1 MRSVFLF
8 GFLIGLAAN
17 NAALARQK
25 EVLYGPLPKWVLPPP
40 VATET
45 AAPDGA
51 VLKVIY
57 ADTQI
62 NLGTGGNET
71 FTSYRVKLIKPE
83 SLSIGNIS
91 VTWNPDAGDTIIHF
105 VRIIRDNH
113 VINILPNNKFKT
125 IQRESNLE
133 SAVLDGQLTATL
145 QAPGL
150 QIGDEFEFATTI
162 RNREQIFSTH
172 SFGFGQL
179 PVTGAVGAYRFRTIW
194 PKDRNLHWKTTA
206 DLNGSTVQNSD
217 GQTELNIEL
226 RDPKSSI
233 FTTGAPARFNL
244 RRLLEYSDFSSWNE
258 VSKQLL
264 PFFDTASKMAPTSL
278 IHSEVSKIVAATSS
292 PEQRALLALQLVE
305 GHTRYVFVGLDGG
318 NYLPA
323 TADET
328 WQRRFG
334 DCKAKTVLLIAIL
347 RELGIQS
354 EPVLVNITGGDG
366 FNERLPTPSVFNHVL
381 VRATINGK
389 PYWLD
394 ATRLGDVS
402 LNGLN
407 PLPFSWA
414 LPLRADAADLEKIEA
429 QPATQPQ
436 IITTLDIDARSGS
449 LQKNPLK
456 IRYIMRGAEAEQI
469 GASLSAMGKE
479 DAERAVQAYWR
490 ENESWIETETV
501 SWRYDADQ
509 KLVVLSA
516 QGNGDIDSDEQEA
529 GSQDFYMPSSGFFK
543 PDQFRRPKEQDQS
556 IPWATNFPTYK
567 CWVTTIKLPDFP
579 KRIWEYSAAPIN
591 QKIGGIAYWRKTEL
605 ENNIIRNIL
614 SRKTY
619 LSELTEKQAN
629 ELNES
634 LKLFNNNKANVFQIL
649 PRNHGSENSK
659 VSSLTEIDWE
669 KSDSDCQAPSDKK

>member
-8 GFLIGLAAN
+8 GILIGLTVNCDAS
-17 NAALARQK
+17 ARQK
-25 EVLYGPLPKWVLPPP
+25 EVLYGPLPKWILPPP
-40 VATET
+40 LATET
-45 AAPDGA
+45 TAPDGA

-57 ADTQI
+57 TDTQV
-62 NLGTGGNET
+62 NLGNGGNET
-71 FTSYRVKLIKPE
+71 FTTYRVKLIKPE
-83 SLSIGNIS
+83 SLSLGNIS
-91 VTWNPDAGDTIIHF
+91 VTWNPDAGDAIIHF
-105 VRIIRDNH
+105 VRIIRDNQ
-113 VINILPNNKFKT
+113 VINILPKNKFKI

-162 RNREQIFSTH
+162 RNREKIFSDH

-179 PVTGAVGAYRFRTIW
+179 PVTGAAGAYRFRIIW
-194 PKDRNLHWKTTA
+194 PKSRNLKWKTTA
-206 DLNGSTVQNSD
+206 DLNGSAVQNSD
-217 GQTELNIEL
+217 GQTELNFEL

-233 FTTGAPARFNL
+233 FTTGAPIRFNL
-244 RRLLEYSDFSSWNE
+244 RRLIEYSDFSSWNE
-258 VSKQLL
+258 VSKQIW
-264 PFFDTASKMAPTSL
+264 PFFDNASKIATTSP
-278 IHSEVSKIVAATSS
+278 IHSEISKILAATSNL
-292 PEQRALLALQLVE
+292 EQRALLALQLVE
-305 GHTRYVFVGLDGG
+305 GYTRYVFVGLDGG
-318 NYLPA
+318 NYVPA
-323 TADET
+323 SVDET

-381 VRATINGK
+381 VRATIDNK

-394 ATRLGDVS
+394 ATRIGDVS

-407 PLPFSWA
+407 PLPFAWA
-414 LPLRADAADLEKIEA
+414 LPLRADAAELEKIEA

-469 GASLSAMGKE
+469 GASLSTMSKE

-509 KLVVLSA
+509 KLAVLSA

-529 GSQDFYMPSSGFFK
+529 GSQSFYMPRSGFYK

-556 IPWATNFPTYK
+556 IPWTTNFPSYK

-579 KRIWEYSAAPIN
+579 KRIWEFSAGPIN

-605 ENNIIRNIL
+605 ENNIIRTIM
-614 SRKTY
+614 SEKTY
-619 LSELTEKQAN
+619 LPEVSAKQAS
-629 ELNES
+629 ELNEG
-634 LKLFNNNKANVFQIL
+634 LKSFKDNNASVWQIS
-649 PRNHGSENSK
+649 PRPQDSYNPKGAALS
-659 VSSLTEIDWE
+659 EIDWE
-669 KSDSDCQAPSDKK
+669 KSNSACQNPADKK